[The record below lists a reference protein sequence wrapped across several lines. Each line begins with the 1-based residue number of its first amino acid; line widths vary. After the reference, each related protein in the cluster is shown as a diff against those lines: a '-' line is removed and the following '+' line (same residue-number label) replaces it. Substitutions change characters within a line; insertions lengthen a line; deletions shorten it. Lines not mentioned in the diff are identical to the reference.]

1 MLGIGTVA
9 PLFYFLCIIFGP
21 TASELANGARQSRT
35 VWHQRHALLVP
46 LVLVLHTAV
55 VLGMF
60 LGSTLDSRHYW
71 TWFWQLS
78 PLWIGLGNILA
89 GQGIC
94 LLGVKRLP
102 STRSMLFGLGLI
114 SLGIWGY
121 TILYSPY
128 SIATLFFPEA
138 GPQNGLVLHTRKA
151 LQADEVGL
159 CVATF
164 LWLVYSFLDLYI
176 AGLVGISSLLF
187 AAVLPVVAVC
197 MGPGATFVLGW
208 YARERV
214 FDSIKKD

>member
-9 PLFYFLCIIFGP
+9 PLFYFLCITFGP
-21 TASELANGARQSRT
+21 TASELAKTPRQSRT

-94 LLGVKRLP
+94 LLGIKRLP

-114 SLGIWGY
+114 SLGVWGY

-138 GPQNGLVLHTRKA
+138 GPQDGLVLHTRKA